1 MYGHAICNIM
11 KKDHQGE
18 NIVRKSSIL
27 TRKTCTENYGDAKVP
42 GGGRQ
47 TRSLLYIKVE
57 AADRPAGVRVSS
69 PLSFF
74 PKLDP
79 SDTHRTHRREDHR
92 LYL

>member
-11 KKDHQGE
+11 RKDHQGE
-18 NIVRKSSIL
+18 NTVRKSSIL
-27 TRKTCTENYGDAKVP
+27 TRKTCMENYGDAKVL

-57 AADRPAGVRVSS
+57 AADRPAGVGVSS
-69 PLSFF
+69 RLSFF
-74 PKLDP
+74 PRPDP
-79 SDTHRTHRREDHR
+79 SDTHRTHCHEDHR